1 MTTSARRGPAA
12 RRGAGRGG
20 WAPALT
26 PHTAVRIAILGGI
39 AMALLG
45 VLLVRLW
52 FLQVI
57 SGEQY
62 AERADG
68 NRLREVVTEPPRG
81 NILDRNGVAL
91 VTNRRGENVTARPR
105 ELTGDRRRQVL
116 ARLAPLLGVP
126 PAQLMAQ
133 MKAGDERPLEPV
145 VLARNVDGPL
155 YRYLA
160 EYRRDFPG
168 ISLDP
173 TYLRAYPQGTTAA
186 QVLGSTGRITPEQIA
201 DYRGRGYSG
210 NETIGVDGIE
220 QQYERF
226 LAGDPG
232 RAVVEVDASGEPRGR
247 EYVSLDSPVPGRDIQ
262 LAIDLPTQ
270 KALEQAIAAAAD
282 KQGAPGAAGV
292 ALDPNTGEVLA
303 LASYPTYSPD
313 VFVKRDTKR
322 IAALTKD
329 ERRPLLN
336 RAVGGTYPAAS
347 TFKPIT
353 AAAALQA
360 GLLSVGEQIDSP
372 PTLELYEQ
380 EFDNFR
386 GNSHGLVTL
395 PRALEVSSD
404 TYFYEVADRLYRAQ
418 SERDKVYPLMA
429 EARAFGLDRETGID
443 IPGEASGLVPDPDW
457 RRRALAPPATDPV
470 TGKPYTD
477 FDRSW
482 LAGFTIQLGIGQGDL
497 LVTPLQMA
505 VAYAAIANGG
515 TVVTPSV
522 ARRVQDPNGRVLQE
536 LAAGRPTRQLDLRPE
551 NLSAIREGLFLASN
565 GADGTAST
573 VFGSLP
579 EGKKVAGKTGTAE
592 QKTGPDTRDHSWFVG
607 YAPYDDPEIVV
618 AVVIE
623 RGGTGA
629 SASAPAVC
637 TTIGAYIDYSPD
649 LCGVP
654 VEETN

>member
-1 MTTSARRGPAA
+1 MRRRPG
-12 RRGAGRGG
+12 GARGG
-20 WAPALT
+20 WAPTLT

-57 SGEQY
+57 SSEQY

-81 NILDRNGVAL
+81 NILDRNGAAL
-91 VTNRRGENVTARPR
+91 VTNRRGENVAARPR
-105 ELTGDRRRQVL
+105 ELTGERRRQVL
-116 ARLAPLLGVP
+116 TRLAPLLGVP
-126 PAQLMAQ
+126 VADLLAQ
-133 MKAGDERPLEPV
+133 MEEGDKRPLEPV

-168 ISLDP
+168 LSLEP
-173 TYLRAYPQGTTAA
+173 TYLRAYPESTLAA
-186 QVLGSTGRITPEQIA
+186 QVIGSTGRITPEQLGE
-201 DYRGRGYSG
+201 YRGRGYSG
-210 NETIGVDGIE
+210 NETIGTDGIE

-232 RAVVEVDASGEPRGR
+232 RAVVEVDAAGEPRGR
-247 EYVSLDSPVPGRDIQ
+247 EYASVDSPVPGRDIM
-262 LAIDLPTQ
+262 LSIDLPTQ
-270 KALEQAIAAAAD
+270 RALEQAIASAAD

-303 LASYPTYSPD
+303 IASYPTYSPEL
-313 VFVKRDTKR
+313 FVKRDPEKLERLRT
-322 IAALTKD
+322 D
-329 ERRPLLN
+329 ERSPLLN
-336 RAVGGTYPAAS
+336 RAIGGTYPAAS

-353 AAAALQA
+353 AAAALQS
-360 GLLSVGEQIDSP
+360 GLLSVGEEIESP
-372 PTLELYEQ
+372 PTITLYEQ

-386 GNSHGLVTL
+386 GNSHGFVTL
-395 PRALEVSSD
+395 QRALEVSSD
-404 TYFYEVADRLYRAQ
+404 TYFYQVADRLYGAQ
-418 SERDKVYPLMA
+418 SELNKDYPLMA
-429 EARAFGLDRETGID
+429 GARSFGMDEATGID
-443 IPGEASGLVPDPDW
+443 LPGESSGLVPDPEW
-457 RRRALAPPATDPV
+457 KKRALAGVNPAT
-470 TGKPYTD
+470 GERYTD
-477 FDRSW
+477 SDRSW
-482 LAGFTIQLGIGQGDL
+482 LAGNTIQLGIGQGDL

-505 VAYAAIANGG
+505 VAYGAIANGG

-522 ARRVQDPNGRVLQE
+522 ARRVQDPNGRVVQE
-536 LAAGRPTRQLDLRPE
+536 LSEGRPTHQIDLRPE
-551 NLSAIREGLFLASN
+551 YLTAIRDGLYDAAN
-565 GADGTAST
+565 GPDGTAT
-573 VFGSLP
+573 AVFGNLP
-579 EGKKVAGKTGTAE
+579 DESRVAGKTGTAE
-592 QKTGPDTRDHSWFVG
+592 QKTGEDTRDHSWFVG
-607 YAPYDDPEIVV
+607 YAPFDDPDIVV

-629 SASAPAVC
+629 NAAAPAVC
-637 TTIGAYIDYSPD
+637 STVAAFEDFSPD

>member
-1 MTTSARRGPAA
+1 MRPRRPGGSAG
-12 RRGAGRGG
+12 GG
-20 WAPALT
+20 WAPTLT
-26 PHTAVRIAILGGI
+26 PRIAVRIAILGGI

-62 AERADG
+62 SERADG
-68 NRLREVVTEPPRG
+68 NRLRTVVTEPPRG
-81 NILDRNGVAL
+81 NILDRNGDAL
-91 VTNRRGENVTARPR
+91 VTNRAGENVTARPR
-105 ELTGDRRRQVL
+105 ELTGERRRQVL
-116 ARLAPLLGVP
+116 TRLAPLLGVP
-126 PAQLMAQ
+126 VADLMER
-133 MKAGDERPLEPV
+133 MDDGDERPLEPV
-145 VLARNVDGPL
+145 ILARNVDGAL

-168 ISLDP
+168 ISLDE
-173 TYLRAYPQGTTAA
+173 TYLRAYPQGDVAA
-186 QVLGSTGRITPEQIA
+186 HILGSTGRITPEQIA
-201 DYRGRGYSG
+201 DYRSRGYSG
-210 NETIGVDGIE
+210 NETIGTGGIE

-262 LAIDLPTQ
+262 LSIDLPTQ
-270 KALEQAIAAAAD
+270 RALEAAIADAAEGA
-282 KQGAPGAAGV
+282 GAPGAAGV

-303 LASYPTYSPD
+303 IASYPTYSPNI
-313 VFVKRDTKR
+313 FVKRDEK
-322 IAALTKD
+322 ALNKLRTD
-329 ERRPLLN
+329 ERSPQLN
-336 RAVGGTYPAAS
+336 RALGGVYPAGS

-353 AAAALQA
+353 AAAALQN
-360 GLLSVGEQIDSP
+360 GKLSVGEEIESP
-372 PTLELYEQ
+372 STLTLYKQ

-386 GNSHGLVTL
+386 GQSHGFVTL
-395 PRALEVSSD
+395 PTALEVSSD
-404 TYFYEVADRLYRAQ
+404 TYFYAVADRLYRQ
-418 SERDKVYPLMA
+418 QIQQKGTYPLSD
-429 EARAFGLDRETGID
+429 EARSFGMGERTGID
-443 IPGEASGLVPDPDW
+443 LPSEQAGTLPDPPW
-457 RRRALAPPATDPV
+457 KVQAFNRVNPE
-470 TGKPYTD
+470 TGVKFTD

-482 LAGFTIQLGIGQGDL
+482 LAGDTIQLAIGQGYL

-522 ARRVQDPNGRVLQE
+522 ARRVQDPNGRVVQSLSE
-536 LAAGRPTRQLDLRPE
+536 GRPTRNLDLRPE
-551 NLSAIREGLFLASN
+551 YIASIQEGLFEAAN
-565 GADGTAST
+565 GADGTAT
-573 VFGSLP
+573 AVFGNLP
-579 EGKKVAGKTGTAE
+579 DDSRVAGKTGTAE
-592 QKTGPDTRDHSWFVG
+592 QFSGEDRRDHSWFVG
-607 YAPYDDPEIVV
+607 YAPFDDPDIVV

-629 SASAPAVC
+629 NAAAPAVC
-637 TTIGAYIDYSPD
+637 KTVAAWEDFSPD

>member
-1 MTTSARRGPAA
+1 MTTSARRGPGG
-12 RRGAGRGG
+12 RRGGARGG
-20 WAPALT
+20 WAPTLT
-26 PHTAVRIAILGGI
+26 PQTAMRIAILGGI

-45 VLLVRLW
+45 VLLLRLW

-62 AERADG
+62 AERADD

-105 ELTGDRRRQVL
+105 ELTGERRRQVL
-116 ARLAPLLGVP
+116 TRLSPLLGVP
-126 PAQLMAQ
+126 VADLMAQ
-133 MKAGDERPLEPV
+133 MKTGDERPLEPV

-168 ISLDP
+168 LSLDP
-173 TYLRAYPQGTTAA
+173 TYLRAYPEGTTAA
-186 QVLGSTGRITPEQIA
+186 QVLGSTGRITPEQVA
-201 DYRGRGYSG
+201 DYRSRGYSG
-210 NETIGVDGIE
+210 NETIGTDGIE

-232 RAVVEVDASGEPRGR
+232 RAVVEVDAAGEPRGR

-262 LAIDLPTQ
+262 LSIDLPTQ
-270 KALEQAIAAAAD
+270 KALESAIAAAAD

-303 LASYPTYSPD
+303 LASYPSYSPN
-313 VFVKRDTKR
+313 VFVNRDPRR
-322 IAALTKD
+322 ISALLDD

-336 RAVGGTYPAAS
+336 RAIGGTYPAAS

-353 AAAALQA
+353 AAAALRA
-360 GLLSVGEQIDSP
+360 GLLSVGEEIDSP
-372 PTLELYEQ
+372 STLTLYEQ

-404 TYFYEVADRLYRAQ
+404 TYFYEVADRLYREQ

-429 EARAFGLDRETGID
+429 EARAFGMDASTGID
-443 IPGEASGLVPDPDW
+443 LPGEVSGLVPDPDW
-457 RRRALAPPATDPV
+457 KKRALAGDQ
-470 TGKPYTD
+470 YTD
-477 FDRSW
+477 FERSW
-482 LAGFTIQLGIGQGDL
+482 LAGNTIQLGIGQGDL

-522 ARRVQDPNGRVLQE
+522 ARRVQDPNGRVLQD
-536 LAAGRPTRQLDLRPE
+536 LAAGRPTRQVGLRPE
-551 NLSAIREGLFLASN
+551 NLSAIREGLFRAAN
-565 GADGTAST
+565 GVDGTGTA
-573 VFGSLP
+573 VFGNLP
-579 EGKKVAGKTGTAE
+579 EGKQVAGKTGTAE
-592 QKTGPDTRDHSWFVG
+592 QKTGADTRDHSWFVG
-607 YAPYDDPEIVV
+607 YAPFDDPEIVV

-629 SASAPAVC
+629 NAAAPAVC
-637 TTIGAYIDYSPD
+637 TTIGAFIDYSPD